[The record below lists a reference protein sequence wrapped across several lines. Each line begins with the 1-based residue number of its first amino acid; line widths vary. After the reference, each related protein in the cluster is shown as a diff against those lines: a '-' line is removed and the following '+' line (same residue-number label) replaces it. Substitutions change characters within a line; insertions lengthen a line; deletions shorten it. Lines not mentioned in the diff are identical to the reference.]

1 MSRFYGYSPKGT
13 VKSALESFES
23 TTQLSAPGG
32 VLLGTVYID
41 IRDEEWAV
49 AMAFGRM
56 RHPTIRGPEPTYEVR
71 YSFRPQGGT
80 TVAFLDT
87 RKGEPVPIPGM
98 AFSSVDEFVL
108 WAIDKERERLGR
120 KER

>member
-13 VKSALESFES
+13 VKSAVESFES
-23 TTQLSAPGG
+23 TTQVSAPGG

-41 IRDEEWAV
+41 IREEEWAV
-49 AMAFGRM
+49 AMAFGRT

-80 TVAFLDT
+80 TVGFLDT
-87 RKGEPVPIPGM
+87 RKGETVPLPGM
-98 AFSSVDEFVL
+98 SFSSVDEFVL
-108 WAIDKERERLGR
+108 WVIGKERERLGA
-120 KER
+120 KGI